1 MIFACVVSID
11 VSLSFESNLNRLGK
25 SIVGVLQQ
33 FTKHYML
40 IFRPSA
46 FVEDAQN
53 APVNSAEYLAR
64 ILSISAR
71 WFTST
76 GSSYPESHYTENC

>member
-1 MIFACVVSID
+1 MTIACVVLID
-11 VSLSFESNLNRLGK
+11 VLLGFESNLDGLGE
-25 SIVGVLQQ
+25 SVIGVLQQ
-33 FTKHYML
+33 FTKHYIL

-76 GSSYPESHYTENC
+76 GSSHPESHYTENC